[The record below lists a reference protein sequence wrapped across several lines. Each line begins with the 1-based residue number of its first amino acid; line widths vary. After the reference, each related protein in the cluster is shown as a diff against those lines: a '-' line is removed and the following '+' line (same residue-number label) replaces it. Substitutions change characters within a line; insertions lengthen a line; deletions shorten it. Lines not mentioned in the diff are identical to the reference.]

1 MRFGLREMLFLL
13 VLIAMPVSSYWFVF
27 RALNAEIE
35 SARRE
40 IEHKEKMLDKLDSA
54 TRQSTDLV
62 RANEEITAAITAV
75 ESRLPD
81 DKEVEVILE
90 QVADLARKSRLELP
104 KVKSGKPV
112 AAARYMEQ
120 PLEMV
125 IRGNFD
131 DFYEFLLRVER
142 LDRITRMMN
151 LQLER
156 LDKEDGSMTAT
167 FTLSIYFEP
176 TVPAT
181 TTAGVNP

>member
-1 MRFGLREMLFLL
+1 MRFGLREILFLL
-13 VLIAMPVSSYWFVF
+13 VLLAMPVSSYWFVF
-27 RALNAEIE
+27 RALNSEIE
-35 SARRE
+35 SARAE
-40 IEHKEKMLDKLDSA
+40 IEHKERMLDKLDAA

-62 RANEEITAAITAV
+62 RANEEITAAITSV

-81 DKEVEVILE
+81 SKEVEVILE

-112 AAARYMEQ
+112 VAARYLEQ
-120 PLEMV
+120 PLDMV

-142 LDRITRMMN
+142 LERITRMMN
-151 LQLER
+151 LTLER

-176 TVPAT
+176 STPT
-181 TTAGVNP
+181 STAGVTP

>member
-1 MRFGLREMLFLL
+1 MRFGIREFLFLL
-13 VLIAMPVSSYWFVF
+13 VLMAMPVSSYWFVF
-27 RALNAEIE
+27 RALNREIE
-35 SARRE
+35 AAKHE
-40 IEHKEKMLDKLDSA
+40 IEHKERMLDKLDDA
-54 TRQSTDLV
+54 TKHSTDLA
-62 RANEEITAAITAV
+62 RANDEITAAIASV

-81 DKEVEVILE
+81 SKEVDVILE

-112 AAARYMEQ
+112 IATRYMEQ

-142 LDRITRMMN
+142 LDRITRM
-151 LQLER
+151 LSLSLER

-167 FTLSIYFEP
+167 FTLSIYFQPSSP
-176 TVPAT
+176 TS
-181 TTAGVNP
+181 TAGVNP